1 MLTSTAQMPVFPFT
15 VLPLHSGPMTPAEI
29 VTEFIRAIERKDVAA
44 AAALAAD
51 DISYE
56 NMPMAP
62 IVGTEAMAAT
72 LEAFLAPASGVDWQ
86 ILAQWEVGRTV
97 INERLDR
104 FEIGEGW
111 LELPIAG
118 VFEVNGEDK
127 ISLWRDY
134 FDMGSYTRQM
144 ADLTAS

>member
-1 MLTSTAQMPVFPFT
+1 
-15 VLPLHSGPMTPAEI
+15 MTPAEI

-44 AAALAAD
+44 AASFVAEN
-51 DISYE
+51 ISYE

-62 IVGTEAMAAT
+62 IIGREAMMAT
-72 LEAFLAPASGVDWQ
+72 LEVFLAPAERVDWQ
-86 ILAQWEVGRTV
+86 ILQQWEVGRVV

-104 FEIGEGW
+104 FEIGDGW
-111 LELPIAG
+111 LELPLAG
-118 VFEVNGEDK
+118 IFEINHDDK

-144 ADLTAS
+144 ATLTGS

>member
-1 MLTSTAQMPVFPFT
+1 MSVPIGNARCIVG
-15 VLPLHSGPMTPAEI
+15 VMTPAEI
-29 VTEFIRAIERKDVAA
+29 VTEFIRAIERKDIDAAVAMA
-44 AAALAAD
+44 AS

-56 NMPMAP
+56 NMPMEP
-62 IVGTEAMAAT
+62 IVGHAGLAAT
-72 LEAFLAPASGVDWQ
+72 LGAFLAPARVVDWQ
-86 ILAQWEVGRTV
+86 ILEQWEVGRTV

-118 VFEVNGEDK
+118 VFAVNDDDK

-134 FDMGSYTRQM
+134 FDLGSYTRQM
-144 ADLTAS
+144 AELTGS

>member
-1 MLTSTAQMPVFPFT
+1 MSP
-15 VLPLHSGPMTPAEI
+15 SEI
-29 VTEFIRAIERKDVAA
+29 VTDFIRAIEQKDVEAA
-44 AAALAAD
+44 VAFAAQ

-62 IVGTEAMAAT
+62 IVGHEGLAAT
-72 LEAFLAPASGVDWQ
+72 LGAFLAPAATVDWQ
-86 ILAQWEVGRTV
+86 ILVQWEFGKTV

-104 FEIGEGW
+104 FEIGTGW

-118 VFEVNGEDK
+118 VFEINSDNK

-144 ADLTAS
+144 AELTSS

>member
-1 MLTSTAQMPVFPFT
+1 MQASPFHPT
-15 VLPLHSGPMTPAEI
+15 PLGCIVGAMTPSDI
-29 VTEFIRAIERKDVAA
+29 VTEFIRAIERKDVESAVTFAA
-44 AAALAAD
+44 E

-62 IVGTEAMAAT
+62 IVGHEGLAAT
-72 LEAFLAPASGVDWQ
+72 LGAFLAPAAAVDWQ
-86 ILAQWEVGRTV
+86 ILEQWEVGRTV

-104 FEIGEGW
+104 FEIGTGW

-118 VFEVNGEDK
+118 VFEIDENNK

-144 ADLTAS
+144 AELTGS

>member
-1 MLTSTAQMPVFPFT
+1 
-15 VLPLHSGPMTPAEI
+15 MTPSDI
-29 VTEFIRAIERKDVAA
+29 VTEFIHAIEQKDVETAVTFAA
-44 AAALAAD
+44 E

-62 IVGTEAMAAT
+62 IVGHKGLAAT
-72 LEAFLAPASGVDWQ
+72 LDAFLAPAATVDWQ
-86 ILAQWEVGRTV
+86 ILEQWEVGRTV

-104 FEIGEGW
+104 FEIGTGW

-118 VFEVNGEDK
+118 VFEIDASNK

-134 FDMGSYTRQM
+134 FDLGSYTRQLSV
-144 ADLTAS
+144 LTES